1 MKTIAIVALAL
12 ACLMMVGLAASEGLQ
27 DVAGYALL
35 GLVLAFG
42 ALAVAAFI
50 RANAGD
56 VAPLSCRS
64 CGGLNS
70 AQAPYCKHC
79 GVSFTASRPE
89 PTPPS

>member
-1 MKTIAIVALAL
+1 MQAAVIVAIAL
-12 ACLMMVGLAASEGLQ
+12 VCSVMVVLAAAEGLQ

-35 GLVLAFG
+35 GLVLASG
-42 ALAVAAFI
+42 ALAVAAL
-50 RANAGD
+50 RRMNSGD

-79 GVSFTASRPE
+79 GVPLDHSIEA
-89 PTPPS
+89 

>member
-1 MKTIAIVALAL
+1 MQTVVIVAIPLVCSVMVALA
-12 ACLMMVGLAASEGLQ
+12 AAEGLQ

-35 GLVLAFG
+35 GLVLASG
-42 ALAVAAFI
+42 ALAVAAL
-50 RANAGD
+50 RRTNSGD

-79 GVSFTASRPE
+79 GVPLDHSIEA
-89 PTPPS
+89 

>member
-1 MKTIAIVALAL
+1 MQTIAIVALAL
-12 ACLMMVGLAASEGLQ
+12 VCVVMLGLAASEGLR

-42 ALAVAAFI
+42 ALAVAALK
-50 RANAGD
+50 RTNSGD
-56 VAPLSCRS
+56 VGPLSCKS

-79 GVSFTASRPE
+79 GVPFDHSIEA
-89 PTPPS
+89 

>member
-1 MKTIAIVALAL
+1 MQTVVIVAIAL
-12 ACLMMVGLAASEGLQ
+12 VCSVMVVLAATEGLQ

-35 GLVLAFG
+35 GLVLASG
-42 ALAVAAFI
+42 ALAAAAL
-50 RANAGD
+50 RRTNSGD

-79 GVSFTASRPE
+79 GVPLDHSIEA
-89 PTPPS
+89 